1 MDRQIDK
8 REVCG
13 KGRYLGRL
21 VENGLANS
29 EKGKKK
35 RKPYRWSS
43 WIKTSQTEEL

>member
-21 VENGLANS
+21 VENGL
-29 EKGKKK
+29 
-35 RKPYRWSS
+35 
-43 WIKTSQTEEL
+43 ELKESYIDGHPG